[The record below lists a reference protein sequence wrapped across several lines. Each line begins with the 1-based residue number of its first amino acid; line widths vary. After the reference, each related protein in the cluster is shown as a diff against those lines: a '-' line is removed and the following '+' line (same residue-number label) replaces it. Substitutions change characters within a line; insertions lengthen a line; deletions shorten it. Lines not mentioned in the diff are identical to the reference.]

1 MAKKKKLP
9 LVAIVGRPNVGK
21 STLYNRIAGRQ
32 GAKRK
37 TGTDSIFGSLKIV
50 SVPAKRKTGTDSI
63 FGSLKIVSVPAFR
76 GLNNLTKFTNKSI

>member
-1 MAKKKKLP
+1 MSEKRRLSEKRGLTPFFRQFEKRVSVPAF
-9 LVAIVGRPNVGK
+9 RNVGK

-50 SVPAKRKTGTDSI
+50 SVPA
-63 FGSLKIVSVPAFR
+63 FR
-76 GLNNLTKFTNKSI
+76 RQFENRVCPCFSRLE